1 MCTILKVFCHTRK
14 GDDPCRTF
22 LIICCCCC
30 CCFGTNK
37 QKGYLLNWDI
47 CNFLFFSSNCKFHAQ
62 RDMVPLIS
70 VPFHRQVP
78 PASSLIRQYLDEV
91 PKTHRKPSREA
102 AKVSTNLQL
111 KLNTRLNHLL
121 DVALSTVPTYFG
133 PHGGAGGGG
142 RKKEIGPWSGKFLKT
157 VNKLQRQLS
166 QYFWNF

>member
-14 GDDPCRTF
+14 GDDPCKTF

-30 CCFGTNK
+30 CWFATNK
-37 QKGYLLNWDI
+37 LKGFLFNWDI
-47 CNFLFFSSNCKFHAQ
+47 CNFLFFSSNCKFYAQ

-78 PASSLIRQYLDEV
+78 PASSLIRQYLDQV

-111 KLNTRLNHLL
+111 KLNTPQSSSLRRTFNSAHM
-121 DVALSTVPTYFG
+121 FWF
-133 PHGGAGGGG
+133 
-142 RKKEIGPWSGKFLKT
+142 PWVREVGVRVRTNS
-157 VNKLQRQLS
+157 
-166 QYFWNF
+166 